1 MQHFPVN
8 IPVSRNALENL
19 NLKIE
24 MIMYKANKDKT
35 ISIEKRQMGVMLF
48 HIKVLVFIIELLT
61 GTAGPGHGSK
71 MSEIRCN
78 FTTVG

>member
-1 MQHFPVN
+1 MN
-8 IPVSRNALENL
+8 IPVSRNALKNF

-48 HIKVLVFIIELLT
+48 HIKVLVTHF
-61 GTAGPGHGSK
+61 
-71 MSEIRCN
+71 N
-78 FTTVG
+78 